1 MCQKSQ
7 NVMLRPS
14 PLIELIKPKQT
25 TLLMITCVVAYL
37 VAAEHILSPL
47 HFALSMVAVLLAV
60 AGTTALN
67 MWLDMDIDVLMPR
80 TKNRPLPSGR
90 LAPWV
95 CALYGSIL
103 FAAGMVLALRFSISF
118 AAVLAIGLFFDILVY
133 TVILKRKSPYSIVLG
148 GVAGAMPSLAGWTAA
163 RGAIEPAG
171 IVLSLIVLVWIPAHI
186 WYLSMYFEEDYRL
199 SGVPML
205 PLVVGMER
213 TSWVI
218 VVGISTMLM
227 LVGVLFLLLPLGHAY
242 LLTSVLFTSYLLY
255 RSVRFALSPSREGAR
270 RMYRLASITLGA
282 VFCSMV
288 VGVIV

>member
-1 MCQKSQ
+1 MSR
-7 NVMLRPS
+7 LAPF
-14 PLIELIKPKQT
+14 IELIKPKQT
-25 TLLMITCVVAYL
+25 TLLMITCAVAYF
-37 VAAEHILSPL
+37 VAAEHNISAA
-47 HFALSMVAVLLAV
+47 HFVLSMLAVLLAV

-90 LAPWV
+90 LAPWA
-95 CALYGSIL
+95 CALYGSAL
-103 FAAGMVLALRFSISF
+103 FAAGMFFGLMLSISL
-118 AAVLAIGLFFDILVY
+118 AAVLALGLLFDILVY

-163 RGAIEPAG
+163 RGAVEPAG

-213 TSWVI
+213 TSWMIVI
-218 VVGISTMLM
+218 GVSTMLV
-227 LVGVLFLLLPLGHAY
+227 LVGVVFLLLPLGYAY
-242 LLTSVLFTSYLLY
+242 LLTSVLITSYLLY
-255 RSVRFALSPSREGAR
+255 RSVRFALSPSREEAR
-270 RMYRLASITLGA
+270 GMYRLASITLGA

-288 VGVIV
+288 VGVVV